1 VSEARDRFGRQVS
14 TDGEDAVELRA
25 HHETVSEAR
34 DRFGRQVSTDGE
46 DAVELRA
53 HHQTVSDPTT
63 EAPAP
68 SVETVESV
76 VRAQLSKA
84 LGGRRGMIEAAVPTL
99 LFTIVWLSTRELQL
113 ALGVSVAA
121 AVLLLVVRLVQR
133 STVQFVVNALV
144 GIGIGWLFVT
154 MAARNGGSADEQ
166 ALAYFLPGILYNTV
180 YSLVLSFTCL
190 IRWPLMG
197 FMVGSV
203 TGDPTAWHRDRQ
215 IVRLCTTLTWLLVL
229 PCLLRVLVQ
238 GPIWLAGSSG
248 AMDADTAVAALGIL
262 KIALGWPLQLACLAG
277 MVWLLSRNHTPV
289 ERPA

>member
-1 VSEARDRFGRQVS
+1 
-14 TDGEDAVELRA
+14 
-25 HHETVSEAR
+25 VSEAR

-166 ALAYFLPGILYNTV
+166 ALAYFLPGIIYNTA
-180 YSLVLSFTCL
+180 YSLVLSLTCL
-190 IRWPLMG
+190 VRWPLVG

-215 IVRLCTTLTWLLVL
+215 VVRLCTTLTWLLVL

-238 GPIWLAGSSG
+238 APIWLAGSSG
-248 AMDADTAVAALGIL
+248 AMDAGTAVAALGIL
-262 KIALGWPLQLACLAG
+262 KIVLGWPLQLASLAG

-289 ERPA
+289 ERAA